1 MKWEDGW
8 PLCPVC
14 GNTAMFFYSDVENQ
28 DRIYGC
34 DKCIEKLDAVEYAA
48 ELDDNEKYVAAGV

>member
-14 GNTAMFFYSDVENQ
+14 NEPAGSFYI
-28 DRIYGC
+28 DRYTDQIYGC
-34 DKCIEKLDAVEYAA
+34 NKCIKTEDAVEYAA
-48 ELDDNEKYVAAGV
+48 EFDENEKYVASGV